1 MYYFTAYLNTTL
13 HYPAKHMLSFYD
25 KTLCT
30 EALLHFHRPG
40 ARALSPITGTA
51 GSAVIVKG
59 GQNRRDD
66 SRDSPKRNEVSN
78 AWCKFDV
85 SLSWV
90 KTQGMAGPGN
100 HGGAPGKLYV
110 KGKTSHRQCCT
121 KHKKQPCKH
130 QGGRERRGGGAP
142 DAGSGNP
149 PLPMKRTHTEA
160 GAKHEEEGAEEWS
173 CYRLTRT
180 WIPCCPSLLENG
192 RNEEELQDM
201 V

>member
-1 MYYFTAYLNTTL
+1 MEFQSSEVHSHLKYLKDWVGEEAALSNRRHPLTTLRTKLYLYYFTAYLNTTL

-90 KTQGMAGPGN
+90 KMQGMAGPGN

-121 KHKKQPCKH
+121 KHKKQPYKY

-149 PLPMKRTHTEA
+149 P
-160 GAKHEEEGAEEWS
+160 
-173 CYRLTRT
+173 
-180 WIPCCPSLLENG
+180 
-192 RNEEELQDM
+192 
-201 V
+201 